1 MHRHKNTLTGMHT
14 LWILNRNLVPYT
26 CTRWAR
32 VQSNTKGLFLAWDGS
47 IWHTPESEPWHMF
60 LHAHLDRVSI
70 RRPECERASYICSTV
85 RRWIVL
91 SCICLSVHVHEL
103 AMLNQ
108 YACLCDWVHGWVWKD
123 ISPNSMESTEVQ
135 ADPVSHKIHLPRAML
150 TSLSLPCSLTL
161 SVPLPSSPQCLWLKL
176 WARLQTVHWLTANN
190 TSVYICCCMH
200 PHGSVYSRLMSL
212 DSFSSL
218 CLP

>member
-60 LHAHLDRVSI
+60 LNAHLDRVSI

-108 YACLCDWVHGWVWKD
+108 YACLCDWVHGWVWKSQQHGEHWGPGRPCESQNTFTQSNAD
-123 ISPNSMESTEVQ
+123 ISVSPLFTHSVCPSPFFPSM
-135 ADPVSHKIHLPRAML
+135 
-150 TSLSLPCSLTL
+150 
-161 SVPLPSSPQCLWLKL
+161 SV
-176 WARLQTVHWLTANN
+176 AEAV
-190 TSVYICCCMH
+190 
-200 PHGSVYSRLMSL
+200 G
-212 DSFSSL
+212 
-218 CLP
+218 